1 MPPSLLP
8 KRTPNAESKKRHRI
22 FLLSRLTFYFIL
34 RATILF
40 FLLHLIFAVVV
51 IIYGAAANF
60 FSQFI
65 TPEGSIEFCPR
76 QKDHPMQSIGKRNLQ
91 FPRIQQFQNR
101 IEKYSYSTLFKSCSL
116 GPTSIALTLAS
127 PLANI
132 FLVAH
137 TASFF
142 TIFPMASAFQA
153 HKAVQMS
160 RNSKKRPASPA
171 STSLDFHSATLSSST
186 STPRREGGAT
196 KMSMS
201 HQSKKSASSISCF
214 VSIASNSYDGNRPER
229 QDDKQQNLSTSI
241 QRIRPLVIVLAGPT
255 AVGKSDVAA
264 QLCTPS
270 LTWDILTNHAK
281 SNNCNQV
288 TNSSNFNNTDSNNN
302 IGENYFRGTRGHVV
316 SADSVQAYRGVD
328 IGANKPTVDEM
339 KRTPHHLINVV
350 DPPKREIDA
359 VSAGES
365 DTHNH
370 DATFSRSKDLEWN
383 AASSYNA
390 ADWMRD
396 ARYVIGELT
405 LTNHYHQRNSIATS
419 IDNETIEEFEEDDE
433 NENSWKYDRQAIH
446 RRSSI
451 DEVLQKSLGINK
463 IHFMHENASRKQIL
477 PVVVGGTMMYLQWL
491 VHGRPDAVRPTKEAM
506 ELAARTIDG
515 FRAIQATLSPEEL
528 ERSVQ
533 NSNQGNNGELTTE
546 SHSDKNDLDPQSMDS
561 NQRQDPIDQE
571 EILEAIAWKTATAEV
586 SSLGP
591 VFHNRVQKL
600 CGRDWYRL
608 RRLLEVAYTVAD
620 KKNKSQSKNNKKKQ
634 QQNDNNDQDDEKS
647 VNDILR
653 ELTEKEIY
661 TGIRSGS
668 LLESGY
674 DVRCFFLCPDDR
686 MSHFQ
691 TVDRRCEEMLLR
703 GLLRETAQLYV
714 TGRLP
719 EESQVTRAIGYRQAL
734 EYLKRENARS
744 GDREAFM
751 SFVDDFA
758 TATRQYAKKQMQWFR
773 RDEEFAFI
781 PVPMEKGKEERIKV
795 ASEIIADMCKLP
807 RKLFEDELSL
817 DAKEGN
823 QDLLLSAQT
832 KLDNEQQGKKMKF
845 FVSKRVKLVENSD
858 EFLSVLKEAD
868 ECTQLVQSLCEF

>member
-1 MPPSLLP
+1 MI
-8 KRTPNAESKKRHRI
+8 K
-22 FLLSRLTFYFIL
+22 
-34 RATILF
+34 
-40 FLLHLIFAVVV
+40 
-51 IIYGAAANF
+51 YGAATNF
-60 FSQFI
+60 FLQII
-65 TPEGSIEFCPR
+65 TPERSIEIYTR

-91 FPRIQQFQNR
+91 LPRIQQFKNYN
-101 IEKYSYSTLFKSCSL
+101 EKYCYSTQFKSYSLV
-116 GPTSIALTLAS
+116 PASIALTLAS
-127 PLANI
+127 PLANT
-132 FLVAH
+132 FLFAH

-153 HKAVQMS
+153 HQAVQMS
-160 RNSKKRPASPA
+160 RSSKKRPASPA

-186 STPRREGGAT
+186 FTPQREEGAT
-196 KMSMS
+196 NMSMS
-201 HQSKKSASSISCF
+201 HQSKKTANLLRCFGSIP
-214 VSIASNSYDGNRPER
+214 SNPYDGNHSER
-229 QDDKQQNLSTSI
+229 QDDKQEKLNNSI

-264 QLCTPS
+264 QLCIPS
-270 LTWDILTNHAK
+270 LTLDILTNHAK

-288 TNSSNFNNTDSNNN
+288 ANSDNNDTTDNNNN
-302 IGENYFRGTRGHVV
+302 IGDDYFRGTRGHVV

-339 KRTPHHLINVV
+339 ERTPHHLINVV

-365 DTHNH
+365 DARNH
-370 DATFSRSKDLEWN
+370 DATSSRSKGLEWN

-419 IDNETIEEFEEDDE
+419 IENETIEALEEDDE
-433 NENSWKYDRQAIH
+433 NENSLKYDRQAIQ

-451 DEVLQKSLGINK
+451 DEVLQKSLGIKKKHSMN
-463 IHFMHENASRKQIL
+463 ENASRTPIL

-491 VHGRPDAVRPTKEAM
+491 VHGRPDAVRPTKEAV
-506 ELAARTIDG
+506 ELAAKTIDG

-528 ERSVQ
+528 ERSE
-533 NSNQGNNGELTTE
+533 NSNQRNNSELTTE
-546 SHSDKNDLDPQSMDS
+546 SQSDENDLDPQSMDR

-591 VFHNRVQKL
+591 VFHNRVHKL

-620 KKNKSQSKNNKKKQ
+620 KKIKSQSKNNKNKQ

-647 VNDILR
+647 VKDILR

-691 TVDRRCEEMLLR
+691 TVDQRCEEMLLR

-744 GDREAFM
+744 CDHEAFM

-795 ASEIIADMCKLP
+795 ASGIIADMCKLP

-832 KLDNEQQGKKMKF
+832 KSDNEKQGKKMKF
-845 FVSKRVKLVENSD
+845 FVSKRVKLRENSD
-858 EFLSVLKEAD
+858 EFFSVLKEAD
-868 ECTQLVQSLCEF
+868 ECTQLVQNLCEF